1 MSISTSLSNALSG
14 LTAAAR
20 QTEVISS
27 NISNALT
34 PGYGR
39 RRLELSADSL
49 AGRGAGVRIDGVTR
63 TIDRFLL
70 ADRRIADA
78 AAADSGM
85 RTNFLDSIEKAIGAP
100 GESGSLSSL
109 LSALDV
115 SFVQAASR
123 PDSQARL
130 QQVVTAGNALAAK
143 LNALSDTIQQA
154 RMAADDDILR
164 QIDDLN
170 ESLSRIDQ
178 LNADILALH
187 SSGSDAT
194 ALMDLRQREID
205 HVATIVPTRE
215 ASRSGEQ
222 VALYTTGGAVL
233 LDGNPAKIGF
243 SPVGTITADM
253 TLSSGDLSGLT
264 INGMSIQTGDGGPLS
279 GGTLGALFAVSDT
292 LAPDAQMQVDA
303 FARDLLERFQ
313 QPTVDPTLLVSQP
326 GLFTDNGAVAD
337 PQFEA
342 GLSGRI
348 KFTSLCD
355 PAKGGAL
362 WRLRDGLGALVPGD
376 VGNGAL
382 LSRYSETLAQK
393 RVPAS
398 AGFAGTAKSA
408 DGFVADVLSNV
419 SSKRQSAEASQSYAS
434 ARQAS
439 LKQQELQ
446 AGVDTD
452 AELQHLLQVEQAYAA
467 NSRVI
472 QTIDDMMKQL
482 IDL

>member
-164 QIDDLN
+164 QID
-170 ESLSRIDQ
+170 R
-178 LNADILALH
+178 
-187 SSGSDAT
+187 
-194 ALMDLRQREID
+194 
-205 HVATIVPTRE
+205 
-215 ASRSGEQ
+215 
-222 VALYTTGGAVL
+222 
-233 LDGNPAKIGF
+233 
-243 SPVGTITADM
+243 
-253 TLSSGDLSGLT
+253 
-264 INGMSIQTGDGGPLS
+264 
-279 GGTLGALFAVSDT
+279 
-292 LAPDAQMQVDA
+292 
-303 FARDLLERFQ
+303 
-313 QPTVDPTLLVSQP
+313 
-326 GLFTDNGAVAD
+326 
-337 PQFEA
+337 
-342 GLSGRI
+342 
-348 KFTSLCD
+348 
-355 PAKGGAL
+355 
-362 WRLRDGLGALVPGD
+362 
-376 VGNGAL
+376 
-382 LSRYSETLAQK
+382 
-393 RVPAS
+393 
-398 AGFAGTAKSA
+398 KS
-408 DGFVADVLSNV
+408 VV
-419 SSKRQSAEASQSYAS
+419 
-434 ARQAS
+434 
-439 LKQQELQ
+439 
-446 AGVDTD
+446 
-452 AELQHLLQVEQAYAA
+452 
-467 NSRVI
+467 
-472 QTIDDMMKQL
+472 
-482 IDL
+482 